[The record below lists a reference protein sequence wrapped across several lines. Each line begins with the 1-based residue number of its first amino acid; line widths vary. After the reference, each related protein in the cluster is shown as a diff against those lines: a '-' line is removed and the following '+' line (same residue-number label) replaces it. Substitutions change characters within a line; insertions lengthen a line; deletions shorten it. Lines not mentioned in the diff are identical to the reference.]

1 MGAGEIR
8 GCIFK
13 LTSLRRKQRGGG
25 SELVVSGE
33 GGSSLE
39 KVRLGW
45 ERQKDLDIQDVTLPF
60 LHSQESMTAKLRL
73 FNLILYKQCGATVG

>member
-25 SELVVSGE
+25 SELLVSGE

-39 KVRLGW
+39 KVHLGW

-60 LHSQESMTAKLRL
+60 LHSQESMTARLRL
-73 FNLILYKQCGATVG
+73 FSLILYK